1 LSERRAGYR
10 HPDGNH
16 PCTDDRR
23 RTGHSAAASTSW
35 ITLNTYTLTA
45 VFVGIVVLL
54 AAWLPVYLR
63 DRPLSLPMVL
73 IAIGAATFGIVPGL
87 GDVDPRQHLEVT
99 EHVTELAVLISL
111 LGAGL
116 ALDRVPGWRT
126 WSSAWRLLG
135 VAMPIT
141 IGAMFLAGWAAGLA
155 PATALLFGAVVAP
168 TDPVL
173 AADVHVGEPTVEG
186 DRVEREDEVRFS
198 LTSEAGLNDGL
209 AYPFVLAAIAIA
221 IAAEGPNGGDWFTHW
236 AWSDLVL
243 RVLVGAIAGWSAG
256 RILARVMFDPP
267 GRLVGLA
274 QATQGF
280 VAVGAILFT
289 YGITEIAHGYGFLAV
304 FIAAVTLRHS
314 RREDSYHA
322 VMHDFTAQLEQLLS
336 VALLVLLGGALVTG
350 LLSHLTWRGVVGGLL
365 LIFVVRPL
373 AGRLALVGSATSRGE
388 RRAIAFF
395 GIRGIGSIYYL
406 AVAVQATRFVGED
419 EVWSATAFTI
429 LASVFIHGITATPV
443 MRALDRRRVRR
454 GRLVA
459 NDLVSH
465 ELSGSTRQR

>member
-1 LSERRAGYR
+1 
-10 HPDGNH
+10 
-16 PCTDDRR
+16 
-23 RTGHSAAASTSW
+23 
-35 ITLNTYTLTA
+35 
-45 VFVGIVVLL
+45 
-54 AAWLPVYLR
+54 
-63 DRPLSLPMVL
+63 M
-73 IAIGAATFGIVPGL
+73 
-87 GDVDPRQHLEVT
+87 T

-141 IGAMFLAGWAAGLA
+141 IGTMFLAGWAAGLA

-186 DRVEREDEVRFS
+186 DQVEHKDEVRFS

-243 RVLVGAIAGWSAG
+243 PRPRRGDCRLVG
-256 RILARVMFDPP
+256 RQLVARVMFDPP
-267 GRLVGLA
+267 GRSVGLA

-289 YGITEIAHGYGFLAV
+289 SGITEIAHGYGFLAV
-304 FIAAVTLRHS
+304 FIAAVTLRHGPS
-314 RREDSYHA
+314 ARIRTTPSCTTSQRNSNSS
-322 VMHDFTAQLEQLLS
+322 FS
-336 VALLVLLGGALVTG
+336 VALLVLLGGALVKRVAQP
-350 LLSHLTWRGVVGGLL
+350 SHLARCGRRATAHLG
-365 LIFVVRPL
+365 VVRPL
-373 AGRLALVGSATSRGE
+373 AGRLALVGSATSLGE

-395 GIRGIGSIYYL
+395 GIRGIGSIYFL
-406 AVAVQATRFVGED
+406 AVAVQATQFVGED

-429 LASVFIHGITATPV
+429 FASVFIHGITATPV
-443 MRALDRRRVRR
+443 IRALDRRRVRR

-465 ELSGSTRQR
+465 TSFSGSRASAMRAGHQRVRSSSLSL

>member
-1 LSERRAGYR
+1 M
-10 HPDGNH
+10 
-16 PCTDDRR
+16 
-23 RTGHSAAASTSW
+23 
-35 ITLNTYTLTA
+35 
-45 VFVGIVVLL
+45 VLL

-73 IAIGAATFGIVPGL
+73 IAIGATTFGIVPGL

-126 WSSAWRLLG
+126 WASAWRLLG
-135 VAMPIT
+135 VAMPVT
-141 IGAMFLAGWAAGLA
+141 IGAMFIAGWAAGLA

-186 DRVEREDEVRFS
+186 DSVEREDEVRFS

-221 IAAEGPNGGDWFTHW
+221 AGGPNVGGFAHW
-236 AWSDLVL
+236 VWSDLVL
-243 RVLVGAIAGWSAG
+243 RVLIGAIAGWSAG

-304 FIAAVTLRHS
+304 FIAAVTLRH
-314 RREDSYHA
+314 RRRDDSYHA

-350 LLSHLTWRGVVGGLL
+350 LLSDLTWRGVVGGLL

-406 AVAVQATRFVGED
+406 AVAVQAAQFVGED

-429 LASVFIHGITATPV
+429 LASVFVHGITATPV

-454 GRLVA
+454 GRVVA
-459 NDLVSH
+459 SDLVSH
-465 ELSGSTRQR
+465 EPSRRARQR